1 MSKSFISLTYLLFF
15 STAAL
20 AETSLLEATG
30 KQLIKN
36 TATQAAPEAVKSLDA
51 ANQTLENAK
60 SLQQNLQQI
69 PETSSSQLQE
79 SVKKSA
85 EQSLQNATP
94 EQIKQGK
101 QVIDSAKQLKA
112 TAKSPEKAVKNLKNQ
127 TKQKAAEKTL
137 ELLR

>member
-1 MSKSFISLTYLLFF
+1 MSKPLISLTCLLFF
-15 STAAL
+15 STAIL

-36 TATQAAPEAVKSLDA
+36 TATQAAPEAVKSLDE

-60 SLQQNLQQI
+60 SLQQNLKQI
-69 PETSSSQLQE
+69 PETSPSQLQE
-79 SVKKSA
+79 SLKKSA
-85 EQSLQNATP
+85 EQSLQNASP

-101 QVIDSAKQLKA
+101 KVIDSTKQLKA

>member
-1 MSKSFISLTYLLFF
+1 MSKPLISLTCLLFF
-15 STAAL
+15 STAVL

-36 TATQAAPEAVKSLDA
+36 TATQAAPEAVKSLDE

-60 SLQQNLQQI
+60 SLQQNLKQI
-69 PETSSSQLQE
+69 PETSPSQLQE
-79 SVKKSA
+79 SLKKSA
-85 EQSLQNATP
+85 EQSLQNASP

-101 QVIDSAKQLKA
+101 QVIDSTKQLKA

>member
-1 MSKSFISLTYLLFF
+1 MSKPLISLTCLLFF
-15 STAAL
+15 STAVL

-36 TATQAAPEAVKSLDA
+36 TATQAAPEAVKSLDE

-60 SLQQNLQQI
+60 SLQQNLKQI
-69 PETSSSQLQE
+69 PETSPSQLQE
-79 SVKKSA
+79 SLKKSA
-85 EQSLQNATP
+85 EQSLQNASP

-101 QVIDSAKQLKA
+101 KVIDSTKQLKA